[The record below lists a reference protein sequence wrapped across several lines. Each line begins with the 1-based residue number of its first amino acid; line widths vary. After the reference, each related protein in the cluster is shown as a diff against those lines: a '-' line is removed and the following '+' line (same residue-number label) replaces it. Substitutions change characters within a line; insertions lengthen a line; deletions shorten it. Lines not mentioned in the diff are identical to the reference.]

1 MTTQENDY
9 DRESYILVVDDDDT
23 LLKFFKIHLN
33 KFFSKVVVV
42 QSAKEA
48 VVALKEKEID
58 FVISDI
64 KMSKTDG
71 MQFMKKVRNF
81 NPSIPVFLIS
91 GALLNDDEIEAI
103 DTKADGFLR
112 KPFTIEELH
121 DLINKGIKY
130 REAYKE
136 LWEVVKEKRKFLEL
150 ITGKR
155 KPTQIRNEKE
165 RQRVVEIFENLEK
178 SLQNTDNIA
187 S

>member
-1 MTTQENDY
+1 MVDEKDY

-48 VVALKEKEID
+48 VATLKEKEID

-71 MQFMKKVRNF
+71 LQLLKKVRNF
-81 NPSIPVFLIS
+81 DPSIPVFLIS
-91 GALLNDDEIEAI
+91 GALLDSNELANI

-121 DLINKGIKY
+121 QLIDKGIKY

-136 LWEVVKEKRKFLEL
+136 LWAVVGEKRKFLEL

-155 KPTQIRNEKE
+155 KPTQIRSEQE
-165 RQRVVEIFENLEK
+165 RNRVVEIFSSLEE
-178 SLQNTDNIA
+178 SLKKNDLA
-187 S
+187 G